1 MKRFTGPPHPD
12 RERQFN
18 HIQTCQARFL
28 QAGLPVLSVDTKKK
42 ELIGNFANAGRT
54 WRAQPAEVNAH
65 DFKQDARARAVPYGL
80 YDVQRQ
86 RGHVRVGLSGDTPRF
101 AVSAIAHWWR
111 TEGRRAY
118 RTAQRL
124 CVLADAGG
132 SNSCRT
138 RAWKYE
144 LQRQL
149 ADPFGIT
156 VTVCHYP
163 TGASKWNPVEHRLFG
178 PVSLN
183 WAGEPLTSLRKMLA
197 LLRGTSA
204 TRTTASLD
212 RRSYLTGQKVTPQQM
227 TSVRLLPHRICP
239 QWNYSILPHRRRP
252 SLDSGP

>member
-1 MKRFTGPPHPD
+1 MP
-12 RERQFN
+12 
-18 HIQTCQARFL
+18 
-28 QAGLPVLSVDTKKK
+28 
-42 ELIGNFANAGRT
+42 
-54 WRAQPAEVNAH
+54 
-65 DFKQDARARAVPYGL
+65 ARAVPYGL

-86 RGHVRVGLSGDTPRF
+86 RGHVRVGISGDTPRF

-111 TEGRRAY
+111 MEGRRAY
-118 RTAQRL
+118 RTGRRL
-124 CVLADAGG
+124 FLLADAGG
-132 SNSCRT
+132 SNSCRA

-178 PVSLN
+178 PISVN
-183 WAGEPLTSLRKMLA
+183 WAGEPLSSLRTMLA
-197 LLRGTSA
+197 LMRGTSG
-204 TRTTASLD
+204 TKTTASLD

-227 TSVRLLPHRICP
+227 ASVRVLPHRTCP
-239 QWNYSILPHRRRP
+239 QWNYTILPHRCRP